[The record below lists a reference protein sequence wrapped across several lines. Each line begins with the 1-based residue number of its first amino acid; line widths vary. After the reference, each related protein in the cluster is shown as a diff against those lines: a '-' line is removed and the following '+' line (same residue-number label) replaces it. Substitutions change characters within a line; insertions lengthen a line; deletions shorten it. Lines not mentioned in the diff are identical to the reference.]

1 MTTTATAVYTTN
13 SKVPPVG
20 RRLTQSHEQMLIR
33 DSGIDPKVV
42 TERDAWTAINVKE
55 LSALGFA
62 GHQQLVPALVLPVWS
77 VNGQAVTYQI
87 RPNTPRTKD
96 GKTIKYETPA
106 GPRVVL
112 DVHPRIRG
120 LLNNP
125 QNPLYIT
132 EGIRKADAAVS
143 MGLCCVALLG
153 VTNWRGTNAN
163 GGKTPL
169 ICWQS
174 IALNGRTVYIT
185 FDSDSASNPM
195 VLRQA
200 VALGEYLESKDAQVQ
215 VITLP
220 AGTNGAK
227 VGLDDYF
234 VAGGTPGGLLAYAE
248 PLKKAAKRLRQATR
262 DATSSDYVDALKH
275 FGYTFRLNDCSDTVE
290 VNGTPLADALQA
302 KMRAQMRDSGFT
314 QPSKH
319 IEDAY
324 IAEAYDQRYH
334 PIKDYLTNLKWD
346 GDPHIEDLAAFFTDA
361 HPPTQDQ
368 DGEQCSVF
376 ALWLRRWLIGAVAK
390 VLNAEQNVILVLDGP
405 QGTGK
410 SEFVRWL
417 ASGIGTKYFIERS
430 INSEDKDTLMNLLN
444 YFVWEVSELGATT
457 RRADVEALKAIITM
471 REVRVRPAYG
481 HHDVIK
487 PAMASMIGTINND
500 AGFLNDPT
508 GSRRY
513 AVVTLTGINWEYTSI
528 DVNQVWAEAVARY
541 QMGEAWRLGAA
552 EQTTQRELNQE
563 YELADPIEGML
574 QKHFYID
581 ADSTDWMS
589 AADILE
595 VLAERGL
602 RGNPRANQ
610 MMVASALRRL
620 GIRKGRTLVDGQRQY
635 GYWGLM
641 RKYTAAE
648 ENLPL

>member
-1 MTTTATAVYTTN
+1 MTVTATPTYTTN
-13 SKVPPVG
+13 GKAPPAQ
-20 RRLTQSHEQMLIR
+20 RRLAQSHRDRLER
-33 DSGIDPKVV
+33 DSAIDHNVV
-42 TERDAWTAINVKE
+42 DERDAWTAINAKE
-55 LSALGFA
+55 LAALGFM

-77 VNGQAVTYQI
+77 VNGHIAMYQI
-87 RPNTPRTKD
+87 RPNAPRTKD
-96 GKTIKYETPA
+96 DKTIKYETPA
-106 GPRVVL
+106 GARMVL
-112 DVHPRIRG
+112 DVHPRARP

-153 VTNWRGTNAN
+153 VTNWRGTNAS

-174 IALNGRTVYIT
+174 IALNGRTVYVT
-185 FDSDSASNPM
+185 FDSDSATNLM

-220 AGTNGAK
+220 AGQGGAK

-234 VAGGTPGGLLAYAE
+234 MAGGTPGGLLAYAE
-248 PLKKAAKRLRQATR
+248 PLKKVAKRLRQATR
-262 DATSSDYVDALKH
+262 NATSIDYVDALKH
-275 FGYTFRLNDCSDTVE
+275 LGYTFRLNDCSDTVE

-302 KMRAQMRDSGFT
+302 KMRSQMRDCGFS

-334 PIKDYLTNLKWD
+334 PIKDYLDGLTWD
-346 GDPHIEDLAAFFTDA
+346 GDPHIDDLAAFFTDA
-361 HPPTQDQ
+361 HPLTRDQ
-368 DGEQCSVF
+368 DGEECSVF

-405 QGTGK
+405 QGAGK

-430 INSEDKDTLMNLLN
+430 INPEDKDTLMNLLN
-444 YFVWEVSELGATT
+444 YFVWEVSELGATM

-513 AVVTLTGINWEYTSI
+513 AVVTLTGIDWEYTTL
-528 DVNQVWAEAVARY
+528 DVNQIWAEAVARY
-541 QMGEAWRLGAA
+541 RMGEAWRLGAD
-552 EQTTQRELNQE
+552 EQTMQRELNQE

-574 QKHFYID
+574 QKHFYIEPT
-581 ADSTDWMS
+581 STAWMT

-620 GIRKGRTLVDGQRQY
+620 GLRKGRTLIDGQRQY
-635 GYWGLM
+635 GYWG
-641 RKYTAAE
+641 
-648 ENLPL
+648 